1 MKPKVLVLRAAGTN
15 CDGETAHAFELA
27 GGKPELVYI
36 DRLRAMNLT
45 RYQILVIPGGFTYGD
60 DIAAGKV
67 LANEIENRY
76 RDRFLAFLGG
86 GGLMLGICN
95 GFQVLVKCG
104 ILPGNAGYF
113 RRPSVSLITND
124 SKRFEDRWVWL
135 KVWRERSVFT
145 HGIKP
150 VIYLP
155 VAHAE
160 GKFVTKDRK
169 VLKQVEKQVVFQYVD
184 ERGRTARYP
193 DNPNGSVLG
202 IAGICDP
209 TGRVLG
215 LMPHPERHVSRIQ
228 HPCRTRQRVDDE
240 GDGLAIFKNA
250 VNYFK

>member
-1 MKPKVLVLRAAGTN
+1 MKPRVLVLRAAGTN
-15 CDGETAHAFELA
+15 CDGETAQAFELA
-27 GGKPELVYI
+27 GGRPELVYI
-36 DRLRAMNLT
+36 DRLRNLNLT

-76 RDRFLAFLGG
+76 RDRFLAFLDK

-104 ILPGNAGYF
+104 ILPGSAGYF
-113 RRPSVSLITND
+113 KKQTVSLITND
-124 SKRFEDRWVWL
+124 SERFEDRWVHL
-135 KVWRERSVFT
+135 KVWRERSMFT
-145 HGIKP
+145 RGIKP

-160 GKFVTKDRK
+160 GKFVARDRK
-169 VLKQVEKQVVFQYVD
+169 VLKKVEKQVVFQYVD
-184 ERGRTARYP
+184 ERGRAAKYP
-193 DNPNGSVLG
+193 ENPNGSILG
-202 IAGICDP
+202 IAGICDA

-215 LMPHPERHVSRIQ
+215 LMPHPERHVSCIQ
-228 HPCRTRQRVDDE
+228 HPLRTRQHADQE